1 MGSGFF
7 DDVKRPDEET
17 KQYIPPNYD
26 SDDDDD
32 DDISE
37 DVDEDE
43 GELETALDENN
54 ENKEKQIRNNTM
66 TTGSAF
72 GQPSTSPSG
81 GFGSPS
87 SPFTPGFGGGSPS
100 PWQQRTNPP
109 VWGGGSS
116 SGSIWGSNG
125 SNSQKEPINR
135 DKKVIFCDFLDCI
148 VETYDS
154 QGRPGFLP
162 RDIYDLKPRFEVWQ
176 KLAAFNPKQV
186 YAMIPVNL
194 IPNTNGDEAWVKTLE
209 YFCCCL
215 SAFLQLPPGSCR
227 ILAQTLIG
235 QPKQDL
241 MASILHSGGIITNL
255 KDAIYVGIYSG
266 LAGQSNK
273 DMVAAEACGIDYLDL
288 GMLLNNMY

>member
-54 ENKEKQIRNNTM
+54 EDKEKQIRNNTM

-87 SPFTPGFGGGSPS
+87 SSPFTPGFGSGSPS

-109 VWGGGSS
+109 VWGGSS

-255 KDAIYVGIYSG
+255 KEAIYVGIYSG

>member
-1 MGSGFF
+1 M
-7 DDVKRPDEET
+7 
-17 KQYIPPNYD
+17 I
-26 SDDDDD
+26 
-32 DDISE
+32 
-37 DVDEDE
+37 
-43 GELETALDENN
+43 LL
-54 ENKEKQIRNNTM
+54 
-66 TTGSAF
+66 
-72 GQPSTSPSG
+72 
-81 GFGSPS
+81 
-87 SPFTPGFGGGSPS
+87 
-100 PWQQRTNPP
+100 
-109 VWGGGSS
+109 
-116 SGSIWGSNG
+116 
-125 SNSQKEPINR
+125 
-135 DKKVIFCDFLDCI
+135 
-148 VETYDS
+148 
-154 QGRPGFLP
+154 FLP